1 MKPDKFK
8 PLKARFRATFA
19 GSQLGTQRI
28 GEIDTE
34 NEVLH
39 DVQITLEGEA
49 LGHGIWLDREFCEA
63 VAAAGNATGDV
74 GLKVRYGH
82 PAMCSDAIGTE
93 LGRAKN
99 FRVVDVER
107 DIEGEK
113 VQAAGVVADVH
124 LLKSA
129 HSAPQGDI
137 VKHVM
142 ETAAEDPKQFGQ
154 SIVFTYADWV
164 VKDADGN
171 RHSYKEEV
179 EDPFE
184 KWEKENPDATAKEW
198 YGKQNELHNAWF
210 GQSADGKVYAVL
222 GKLHGS
228 DFTDTPAA
236 TDGIFSTGTLAEE
249 AEQMLD
255 EHPQILEV
263 LEKNPKSVVEFLE
276 RTGLAEKV
284 ESARLSGLQAAK
296 DKEIAALQ
304 QELKEARETPA
315 CYGEIEQERDKLKA
329 EKADLDDRFHKLTD
343 AYAGLEKELA
353 GKNAEIE
360 NFKSVIEANQKDLA
374 AAKEHGE
381 QLSGELET
389 TRADLAATR
398 EHLAAWEAHASDHG
412 ANVNTP
418 PGDVFSDFAQAVK
431 TLGYTEAAR
440 KFPAL
445 RDAYNIKHKKTHK
458 E

>member
-1 MKPDKFK
+1 MPMNKKFN
-8 PLKARFRATFA
+8 PMKARFRATFN
-19 GSQLGTQRI
+19 GSQLGASRL

-49 LGHGIWLDREFCEA
+49 LGHGVWLDREFCEA

-107 DIEGEK
+107 TVDGQK

-137 VKHVM
+137 AKHVL
-142 ETAAEDPKQFGQ
+142 ETAKEDPKQFGQ
-154 SIVFTYADWV
+154 SIVFTYSDWV
-164 VKDADGN
+164 VKDKDGN

-179 EDPFE
+179 SEPYA
-184 KWEKENPDATAKEW
+184 KWRKENPAADIEDCWAKSD
-198 YGKQNELHNAWF
+198 ELFAAWKD
-210 GQSADGKVYAVL
+210 QSADGKIYAVL

-263 LEKNPKSVVEFLE
+263 LEKNPKSVVEFLD
-276 RTGLAEKV
+276 RTGLAEKI
-284 ESARLSGLQAAK
+284 ESARVAGLQAAK
-296 DKEIAALQ
+296 DKEIAAL
-304 QELKEARETPA
+304 
-315 CYGEIEQERDKLKA
+315 KA
-329 EKADLDDRFHKLTD
+329 EIASL
-343 AYAGLEKELA
+343 GE
-353 GKNAEIE
+353 KNAEL
-360 NFKSVIEANQKDLA
+360 QKKGVELLA
-374 AAKEHGE
+374 AAEDQHKVAVQKFEADIKERDEALASAKAERE
-381 QLSGELET
+381 QLHAELEKT
-389 TRADLAATR
+389 TKALSDTKAALDAEIERYRAQVGTALQQPLDDLPSLQEGLAKCATPA
-398 EHLAAWEAHASDHG
+398 EKSAFIASG
-412 ANVNTP
+412 
-418 PGDVFSDFAQAVK
+418 K
-431 TLGYTEAAR
+431 Y
-440 KFPAL
+440 
-445 RDAYNIKHKKTHK
+445 KKD
-458 E
+458 

>member
-1 MKPDKFK
+1 MPKNKKFN
-8 PLKARFRATFA
+8 PMKARFRATFN
-19 GSQLGTQRI
+19 GSQLGASRL

-49 LGHGIWLDREFCEA
+49 LGHGIWLDRQFCED

-99 FRVVDVER
+99 FRVVNVER
-107 DIEGEK
+107 EIEGEK

-137 VKHVM
+137 AKHVL
-142 ETAAEDPKQFGQ
+142 ETAKEDPKQFGQ

-179 EDPFE
+179 SEPYA
-184 KWEKENPDATAKEW
+184 KWCKENPDADIADCWAKSD
-198 YGKQNELHNAWF
+198 ELFKAWKD
-210 GQSADGKVYAVL
+210 QSADGKVYAVL

-236 TDGIFSTGTLAEE
+236 TDGIFSTNTLAEE
-249 AEQMLD
+249 AETMLE

-263 LEKNPKSVVEFLE
+263 LEKNPKSVVEFLD
-276 RTGLAEKV
+276 RTGLAEKI
-284 ESARLSGLQAAK
+284 ESARVAGLQAAK
-296 DKEIAALQ
+296 DKEIAAL
-304 QELKEARETPA
+304 
-315 CYGEIEQERDKLKA
+315 KA
-329 EKADLDDRFHKLTD
+329 EIASL
-343 AYAGLEKELA
+343 GE
-353 GKNAEIE
+353 KNAELQKKGVELLAAAEDQHKVAVQKFESDIKE
-360 NFKSVIEANQKDLA
+360 RDEALA
-374 AAKEHGE
+374 AAKAECE
-381 QLSGELET
+381 QLRAELDKTTKALSDTKAALDAETERYRAQVGGALQQPDGE
-389 TRADLAATR
+389 
-398 EHLAAWEAHASDHG
+398 G
-412 ANVNTP
+412 A
-418 PGDVFSDFAQAVK
+418 FSAFPDAVK
-431 TLGYTEAAR
+431 KLGYAEAAR
-440 KFPAL
+440 KYPEL
-445 RDAYNIKHKKTHK
+445 LDAYNRSHAKKK
-458 E
+458 

>member
-1 MKPDKFK
+1 MPNKMKFK
-8 PLKARFRATFA
+8 PMKARFRATFSGA
-19 GSQLGTQRI
+19 QLGAGRL
-28 GEIDTE
+28 GNIDAE

-49 LGHGIWLDREFCEA
+49 LGHGIWLDRQFCED

-107 DIEGEK
+107 EIEGEK

-137 VKHVM
+137 AKHVL
-142 ETAAEDPKQFGQ
+142 ETAKEDPKQFGQ

-179 EDPFE
+179 SEPFA
-184 KWEKENPDATAKEW
+184 KWNEENPDASNKEYYAKFD
-198 YGKQNELHNAWF
+198 ELYKAWSDK
-210 GQSADGKVYAVL
+210 SADGKIYAVL

-236 TDGIFSTGTLAEE
+236 TDGIFSTNTLAEE
-249 AEQMLD
+249 AETMLE

-263 LEKNPKSVVEFLE
+263 LEKNPKSVVEFLD
-276 RTGLAEKV
+276 RTGLAEKI
-284 ESARLSGLQAAK
+284 ESARVAGLQAAK
-296 DKEIAALQ
+296 DKEIAAL
-304 QELKEARETPA
+304 
-315 CYGEIEQERDKLKA
+315 KA
-329 EKADLDDRFHKLTD
+329 EIGSL
-343 AYAGLEKELA
+343 GE
-353 GKNAEIE
+353 KNAELQKKGVELLAAAEDQHKVAVQKFESDIKE
-360 NFKSVIEANQKDLA
+360 RDEALA
-374 AAKEHGE
+374 AAKAECE
-381 QLSGELET
+381 QLRAELDKTTKALSDTKAALDAETERYRAQVGGALQQPDEVLPTLEEGLARCASPAEKSAFIASGKY
-389 TRADLAATR
+389 R
-398 EHLAAWEAHASDHG
+398 
-412 ANVNTP
+412 
-418 PGDVFSDFAQAVK
+418 
-431 TLGYTEAAR
+431 
-440 KFPAL
+440 
-445 RDAYNIKHKKTHK
+445 IK
-458 E
+458 